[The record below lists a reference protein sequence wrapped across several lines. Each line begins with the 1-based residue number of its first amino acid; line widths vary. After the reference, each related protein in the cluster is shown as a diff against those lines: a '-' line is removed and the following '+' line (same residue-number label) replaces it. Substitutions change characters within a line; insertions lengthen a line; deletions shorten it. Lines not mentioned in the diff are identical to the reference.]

1 MVARHFTDKER
12 KKIIADYIEC
22 GSYSAVAKKYK
33 VAASTIKRIC
43 DGDPQTQKNATIQK
57 QRNTMDVLA
66 YMESKK
72 DLACEFIGKALT
84 AMANDEKLAG
94 ANVNQIANALK
105 TIAELWIPSGNQIEE
120 KRADNNLFETLKES
134 AKHDV

>member
-1 MVARHFTDKER
+1 MARHFTDKER

-22 GSYSAVAKKYK
+22 GSYSAVAKKYR
-33 VAASTIKRIC
+33 VATSTIKRIC

-57 QRNTMDVLA
+57 QRNTADVLA

-72 DLACEFIGKALT
+72 SLACEFIGKALT
-84 AMANDEKLAG
+84 AMTNDEKLAG

-105 TIAELWIPSGNQIEE
+105 TVAELWMPLGNQIEE

-134 AKHDV
+134 AKRDI